1 MEFGESN
8 MKFIRFFPISVVALG
23 VIIHALGIVNVVP
36 QTTIL
41 LDLTMFVVDFLV
53 CYGLIKRKAWGYY
66 LAIILFLQQSI
77 MQPIWSYNKYI
88 INFFV
93 IHKIEYFISPIL
105 VILSL
110 IILVFNKNLFV
121 KKG

>member
-1 MEFGESN
+1 M
-8 MKFIRFFPISVVALG
+8 RFFPISVAALG
-23 VIIHALGIVNVVP
+23 VIIHALGIMNILP

-41 LDLTMFVVDFLV
+41 LDIGMFVVDFLV
-53 CYGLIKRKAWGYY
+53 CYGLIKRKSWGYY

-77 MQPIWSYNKYI
+77 MQPIWAYNKYV

-93 IHKIEYFISPIL
+93 IHEIEYFISPIL

-110 IILVFNKNLFV
+110 IILVFNKNLFI
-121 KKG
+121 KKV

>member
-1 MEFGESN
+1 
-8 MKFIRFFPISVVALG
+8 MKFIRFFPISVAALG

-36 QTTIL
+36 QTTLL
-41 LDLTMFVVDFLV
+41 LDMIMFAIDFLV
-53 CYGLIKRKAWGYY
+53 CYGLINKKPWGYY

-77 MQPIWSYNKYI
+77 MQPIWAYNKYI
-88 INFFV
+88 LNFFV

-110 IILVFNKNLFV
+110 VILVFNKSIFIN
-121 KKG
+121 K

>member
-8 MKFIRFFPISVVALG
+8 MNFIRFFPILVAALG
-23 VIIHALGIVNVVP
+23 VIIHALGIVSVVP
-36 QTTIL
+36 QTTIF
-41 LDLTMFVVDFLV
+41 LDITMFVVDFLV
-53 CYGLIKRKAWGYY
+53 CYGLIKRKSWGYY

-77 MQPIWSYNKYI
+77 MQPIWAYNKYVI
-88 INFFV
+88 KFFV